1 MRWLLVLVLV
11 NGLAPGLAPGIAE
24 AGEVAVH
31 FVKTGHVAHAVPGE
45 DDLGDQGPEH
55 SCGVVFH
62 DCGCC
67 AGMTVLPHDRADVG
81 GPAPVVKDCAPAAV
95 VRVVH
100 RYLEPPFRPPIR

>member
-11 NGLAPGLAPGIAE
+11 NGLAPGIAE

-31 FVKTGHVAHAVPGE
+31 FVKTGHVAHAAPGE

-67 AGMTVLPHDRADVG
+67 TGMTVLPIDAADVA
-81 GPAPVVKDCAPAAV
+81 GPAPLVKDRAPAVV
-95 VRVVH
+95 VRVAT
-100 RYLEPPFRPPIR
+100 RSLEPPFRPPIR